1 MDEIRFYISVF
12 FRRFHWFLLVVFLV
26 SFGAVVY
33 SLGLTPT
40 YISRMQLVVESPQ
53 IPEELAASTAQTPA
67 LEQLEIIEQRLLTR
81 DNLLGIARE
90 FNVFPSMEEMSPDTI
105 VGTMR
110 ESTSIRTVSGRDRAT
125 LMTVSFEA
133 GQALT
138 AAAVLNEYLNII
150 QESDTEIR
158 RGRAGGTL
166 EFFREEVKRLGEE
179 IDEQSAEVL
188 AFKQSNRDA
197 LPESLEFRMS
207 QRSELQED
215 LLQYQRE
222 IKRLENQREGLIQ
235 LFEATGLASPNSSNG
250 IRLSTDE
257 QLLLD
262 LESELNSL
270 LVTLSDENP
279 KVKLLRARIEG
290 LEARIAQSSDGGSE
304 ASGGPKTQAQ
314 ATLDIQLAEIDSEI
328 QILESQIEEL
338 ENQIDLLTETI
349 QRTPEV
355 SITVDE
361 MERAQEVLSDQYNA
375 AEERL
380 ARALTGDLIEARSS
394 GQRISVIE
402 QPNVPDFP
410 ARPNRGKIAMIGV
423 ILGIAAGGG
432 LIVVMELL
440 NTSLRRP
447 EDLVT
452 HLNVTPFGTIP
463 YMRTRWEAA
472 WQRTVKVA
480 SVMVVIAGV
489 PAAIYA
495 VHLYYFPID
504 VMAVKVMGKLED
516 VVSSVTR
523 EQ

>member
-380 ARALTGDLIEARSS
+380 A
-394 GQRISVIE
+394 
-402 QPNVPDFP
+402 
-410 ARPNRGKIAMIGV
+410 
-423 ILGIAAGGG
+423 
-432 LIVVMELL
+432 
-440 NTSLRRP
+440 LRRAS
-447 EDLVT
+447 L
-452 HLNVTPFGTIP
+452 
-463 YMRTRWEAA
+463 
-472 WQRTVKVA
+472 VA
-480 SVMVVIAGV
+480 SHMRPGA
-489 PAAIYA
+489 
-495 VHLYYFPID
+495 H
-504 VMAVKVMGKLED
+504 
-516 VVSSVTR
+516 
-523 EQ
+523 